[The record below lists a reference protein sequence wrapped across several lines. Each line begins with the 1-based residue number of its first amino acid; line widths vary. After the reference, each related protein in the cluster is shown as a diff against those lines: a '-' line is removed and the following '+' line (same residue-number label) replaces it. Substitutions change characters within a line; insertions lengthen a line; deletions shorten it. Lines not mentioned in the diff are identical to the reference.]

1 MLINT
6 ELMVMAFFP
15 LSIYIWFNTIFT
27 IPSRTNATIRSQQ
40 MIQIQPFAGLNSQ
53 RFTAITELF
62 ICLGYRGNSASKI
75 PIKSTVPNN
84 TSHILWI
91 FDLFSFSAIDT
102 KASADRSSSIEM
114 EKKPAIA
121 FNESILGYPLPF
133 SQLEIVCLET
143 LRSSATCSC
152 VSFL

>member
-1 MLINT
+1 
-6 ELMVMAFFP
+6 
-15 LSIYIWFNTIFT
+15 
-27 IPSRTNATIRSQQ
+27 

-53 RFTAITELF
+53 RFTAITELS
-62 ICLGYRGNSASKI
+62 ICLEYRGNSASKI

-121 FNESILGYPLPF
+121 FNESILGYPLPDSHF
-133 SQLEIVCLET
+133 EIAVLET
-143 LRSSATCSC
+143 YSASASSSDYHKKTK
-152 VSFL
+152 